1 MGLPLS
7 CLEARKETE
16 KEAVHSL
23 DHFGYYQD
31 EVLFETGI
39 ERESARHLNAMVMSK
54 EATNE
59 EKNLV
64 VHSENMIT
72 GLIRTKSVNRRQV
85 WLRFLNRSQH
95 ERRHTAFLYGIPSMT
110 RASANRIEIDI

>member
-72 GLIRTKSVNRRQV
+72 GIIRTKSANRQV
-85 WLRFLNRSQH
+85 WLRFLTDSSMKD
-95 ERRHTAFLYGIPSMT
+95 GIQS
-110 RASANRIEIDI
+110 SIWYIKYDKGKC

>member
-1 MGLPLS
+1 MGLPWS
-7 CLEARKETE
+7 CLKARKETE
-16 KEAVHSL
+16 NEAVHSL
-23 DHFGYYQD
+23 GHLFGYHQG

-72 GLIRTKSVNRRQV
+72 GIIRTKSVNRQE

-95 ERRHTAFLYGIPSMT
+95 ERWYTISLYGTPV
-110 RASANRIEIDI
+110 

>member
-1 MGLPLS
+1 MGLPWS

-16 KEAVHSL
+16 NEAVHSL
-23 DHFGYYQD
+23 DHLFGYHQG

-59 EKNLV
+59 ERNL

-72 GLIRTKSVNRRQV
+72 EIIRTKSVNRQV

-95 ERRHTAFLYGIPSMT
+95 ERWHTAFLCGIPSMT

>member
-16 KEAVHSL
+16 NEAVHSL
-23 DHFGYYQD
+23 DHLFGYHQG
-31 EVLFETGI
+31 EALFETGI
-39 ERESARHLNAMVMSK
+39 ERESARHLNAMVMSM
-54 EATNE
+54 EATNGE
-59 EKNLV
+59 RNLV

-72 GLIRTKSVNRRQV
+72 GIIRTKSVNCQV